1 MSGTASSSRDGSVAG
16 RASCR
21 SDSSH
26 GAQSTGEDRHQTFI
40 LFYFFTFITDAMS
53 IQEDDVV
60 SVEKT

>member
-1 MSGTASSSRDGSVAG
+1 MAG

-26 GAQSTGEDRHQTFI
+26 GAQSTGEGRHQTFI
-40 LFYFFTFITDAMS
+40 LLFLHQTFITDAVS